1 MNTDSQ
7 PGDAMLDHYVLS
19 AETDSPQLAAE
30 VATALREWIASRDP
44 GIRISQ
50 DRAKGEAQ
58 DLEGSLLMLLAIH
71 AAGHILG
78 HTAYELV
85 HAGVQTIQTKYGVR
99 FHAKAPD
106 GKEGPAEELLPK
118 SE

>member
-1 MNTDSQ
+1 MHDQ
-7 PGDAMLDHYVLS
+7 YVLT

-30 VATALREWIASRDP
+30 VATALREWIAGRDP
-44 GIRISQ
+44 GIRIAQ
-50 DRAKGEAQ
+50 DRANDDAQ
-58 DLEGSLLMLLAIH
+58 DLEGSLLILLAVH

-99 FHAKAPD
+99 IRARAAD
-106 GKEGPAEELLPK
+106 GKEGPAEDILPK
-118 SE
+118 PE